1 MRSLP
6 LLLLLIHLTAAAQDC
21 SIPFTAPMFPVQG
34 ESDIL
39 YGVQPRYNG
48 APDSLRLNLYKP
60 VGDGQTERPLLIVI
74 HGGGFVGGHRDE
86 MNDLCQS
93 IAGMGW
99 AAATIS
105 YRLGYYGTGILDP
118 PYAYDADEFRRAT
131 YRAMQDTKGAIRFLK
146 ERHEQDSTS
155 TTNVLLIGFSA
166 GGFAALHAAYLDT
179 PTEKPAAAGAI
190 GDVQYFTDFFPRPD
204 LGSIEGTLNQNGQDA
219 SVLGVASIFGG
230 LLDAAMIENADDPAL
245 YMYHQTGDPV
255 VGCGV
260 QQPYHG
266 IPFGPSA
273 ALPFTHGSCAIDAHV
288 QTLGFAPGRY
298 QFHLHNGNA
307 HDIHD
312 PPGVLVE
319 SLHWMRELFCGLGV
333 SVEGTVSPEVSI
345 LFPNPSDGHLTLM
358 LPDGVP
364 RAQVEVID
372 LAGKRVAEINA
383 QSAVIDLRHLPD
395 GIYLVRAQAAGKI
408 FEERSVIG
416 R

>member
-1 MRSLP
+1 MRILP
-6 LLLLLIHLTAAAQDC
+6 LLLLAQLTAAAQDC
-21 SIPFTAPMFPVQG
+21 SIPFTVPMFPVQS

-93 IAGMGW
+93 MASMGW

-131 YRAMQDTKGAIRFLK
+131 YRAMQDTRGAIRFLK
-146 ERHEQDSTS
+146 ERHLQDSTS

-166 GGFAALHAAYLDT
+166 GGVAALHAAYLVT
-179 PTEKPAAAGAI
+179 PAEKPAAAGAI
-190 GDVQYFTDFFPRPD
+190 GDVQHFFDFFPRPD
-204 LGSIEGTLNQNGQDA
+204 LGPIEGALNQNGYDA
-219 SVLGVASIFGG
+219 QVLGVASVFGA
-230 LLDAAMIENADDPAL
+230 LLDGAMIESADDPAL
-245 YMYHQTGDPV
+245 YMYHQTDDPV

-266 IPFGPSA
+266 IPFGPSGN
-273 ALPFTHGSCAIDAHV
+273 LPWIHGSCAIDAHV
-288 QTLGFAPGRY
+288 QTLGFASGRY

-312 PPGVLVE
+312 PAGVLVE

-333 SVEGTVSPEVSI
+333 SVEETNSAQRSI
-345 LFPNPSDGHLTLM
+345 LFPNPSDGRFKLW
-358 LPDGVP
+358 LPDDESS
-364 RAQVEVID
+364 AEIEVFD
-372 LAGKRVAEINA
+372 VAGKRVAQMRTTNA
-383 QSAVIDLRHLPD
+383 EIDLGPLMD
-395 GIYLVRAQAAGKI
+395 GTYLARVKTGGKTWT
-408 FEERSVIG
+408 ERVVIVK
-416 R
+416 